1 MKVFT
6 VIGCCFLVMVTETTE
21 GKPKPE
27 SSLSSLAPGP
37 FGALDN
43 VKPPRPSSNEP
54 VLVPPDIKYW
64 AYGKVNTTV
73 VDAGG
78 LPWYCYTYRQT
89 HCRPLFNLPAKW
101 RTTRGPFVS
110 QNPAR
115 STTQTPRTTTR
126 PPVTIVRTNVDGDD
140 IPEEGVKISNRG
152 RKLVGHPTS
161 KCKPMPMPMHPAS
174 LLFGYS
180 STQKRPNFG

>member
-1 MKVFT
+1 MKVPLIFFVLVT
-6 VIGCCFLVMVTETTE
+6 VA
-21 GKPKPE
+21 KSKPE

-37 FGALDN
+37 FGKLDDL
-43 VKPPRPSSNEP
+43 KPPRPAANDP
-54 VLVPPDIKYW
+54 VLIPPDIKYW

-89 HCRPLFNLPAKW
+89 HCRPLFNLPGKW

-115 STTQTPRTTTR
+115 STTRPPVTSTR
-126 PPVTIVRTNVDGDD
+126 PPVTIVRTNTEGGD
-140 IPEEGVKISNRG
+140 IPEEGLKISNRG
-152 RKLVGHPTS
+152 RKLVGS
-161 KCKPMPMPMHPAS
+161 
-174 LLFGYS
+174 
-180 STQKRPNFG
+180 PNSNRN